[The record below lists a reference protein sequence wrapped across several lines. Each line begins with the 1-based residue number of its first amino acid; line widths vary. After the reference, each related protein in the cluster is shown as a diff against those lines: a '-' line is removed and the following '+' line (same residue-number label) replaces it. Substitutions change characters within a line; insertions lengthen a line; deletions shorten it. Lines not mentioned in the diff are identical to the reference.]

1 MALTR
6 KMREGKIHV
15 FWNGVM
21 KVWRDFYPV
30 PRVKGVEETRKVARN
45 QRGIFRKV
53 VQVVEEERISSLF
66 FRTKYF
72 HSYPLRQII
81 VAFQNNSYFEVS
93 SIGIAFLE
101 FLENFYLSVVRIV
114 RKTGDYF
121 YYSISFKEKKKEY

>member
-30 PRVKGVEETRKVARN
+30 PRVKETRKVARN
-45 QRGIFRKV
+45 QRGIFRV

-81 VAFQNNSYFEVS
+81 VTFQNNSYFEVS

>member
-45 QRGIFRKV
+45 QRGIFRV

-66 FRTKYF
+66 FWTKYF

>member
-15 FWNGVM
+15 LWNGVM

-45 QRGIFRKV
+45 QRGIFRGV

-66 FRTKYF
+66 FWKYF

-81 VAFQNNSYFEVS
+81 VAFQNNSCFEVS
-93 SIGIAFLE
+93 SIGIVFFE
-101 FLENFYLSVVRIV
+101 FLENFYLSIVRIV
-114 RKTGDYF
+114 RKIEDHF

>member
-30 PRVKGVEETRKVARN
+30 PRVKETRKVARN
-45 QRGIFRKV
+45 QRGIFRV

-66 FRTKYF
+66 FWTKYF

-81 VAFQNNSYFEVS
+81 VTFQNNSYFEVS

>member
-15 FWNGVM
+15 LWNGVM

-30 PRVKGVEETRKVARN
+30 PRVKETRKVARN
-45 QRGIFRKV
+45 QRGIFRV

-81 VAFQNNSYFEVS
+81 VTFQNNSYFEVS

-114 RKTGDYF
+114 RKTGDHF

>member
-15 FWNGVM
+15 LWNGVM

-30 PRVKGVEETRKVARN
+30 PRVKETRKVARN
-45 QRGIFRKV
+45 QRGIFRV

-114 RKTGDYF
+114 RKTGDHF

>member
-30 PRVKGVEETRKVARN
+30 PRVKETRKVARN
-45 QRGIFRKV
+45 QRGIFRV

-81 VAFQNNSYFEVS
+81 VTFQNNSYFEVS

-114 RKTGDYF
+114 RKTGDHF

>member
-30 PRVKGVEETRKVARN
+30 PRVKETRKVARN
-45 QRGIFRKV
+45 QRGIFRV

-66 FRTKYF
+66 FWTKYF

-81 VAFQNNSYFEVS
+81 VTFQNNSYFEVS

-114 RKTGDYF
+114 RKTGDHF

>member
-30 PRVKGVEETRKVARN
+30 PRVKETRKVARN
-45 QRGIFRKV
+45 QRGIFRV

-66 FRTKYF
+66 FWTKYF

-81 VAFQNNSYFEVS
+81 VTFQNNSYFEVS
-93 SIGIAFLE
+93 SIGIAFFE

-114 RKTGDYF
+114 RKTGDHF

>member
-30 PRVKGVEETRKVARN
+30 PRVKETRKVARN
-45 QRGIFRKV
+45 QRGIFRV

-66 FRTKYF
+66 FWTKYF